1 MASIVTDSSL
11 FKTNDYRLKNA
22 SFWSKV
28 CETCDLGIQESARHI
43 VMQCPQ
49 YEEVRAEMLDE
60 ISKLACLEIYEVLK
74 NTQDIFP
81 LLLGRQPESV
91 SFENMIRLCFIT
103 GKYITKM
110 YDNVIDRV

>member
-1 MASIVTDSSL
+1 MAAIVTDSSL

-28 CETCDLGIQESARHI
+28 CERCDLGIKESARHV

-49 YEEVRAEMLDE
+49 YEGVRAEMLDE
-60 ISKLACLEIYEVLK
+60 ISKLACPEIDEEFK

-91 SFENMIRLCFIT
+91 SFEDMIRLCFNS
-103 GKYITKM
+103 GKYITNM
-110 YDNVIDRV
+110 YDNVINRV